1 MKSFC
6 CCYCC
11 NILFSVQSGMVVFFT
26 IILKSQIFFY
36 FSCCAA
42 ARLHYGQRAR
52 SPSSEQIERYSEES
66 AAAGKRERER
76 AAPFCAL
83 HLMVSENITVM
94 ATLTHSFSPV
104 LRAIKPRQKRME
116 KSHPRFSTP
125 HPHFFLAPAAPFIGR
140 MQISPARIAL
150 RAGIK

>member
-42 ARLHYGQRAR
+42 LRA
-52 SPSSEQIERYSEES
+52 SIIWAES
-66 AAAGKRERER
+66 AQPQLWADREILGGECCWERERER
-76 AAPFCAL
+76 LLFAL

-140 MQISPARIAL
+140 MQISPARAAL
-150 RAGIK
+150 RARIK

>member
-36 FSCCAA
+36 FSCCE
-42 ARLHYGQRAR
+42 LRA
-52 SPSSEQIERYSEES
+52 SIMAELQPQQQIERDTLRRVLLLLL
-66 AAAGKRERER
+66 GKRERE
-76 AAPFCAL
+76 APFCAL

-104 LRAIKPRQKRME
+104 LRAIKPRQKKNGKE
-116 KSHPRFSTP
+116 PPSFFHPASS
-125 HPHFFLAPAAPFIGR
+125 FFPCPSGPVYWTHANFPDAHNPER
-140 MQISPARIAL
+140 E
-150 RAGIK
+150 